1 MCRNYI
7 NSNNI
12 ALNIAGMTIVV
23 PASLNLPDSY
33 KVFMSN
39 YAHKMNL
46 CLDSVICRMEPGS
59 TDDVSADVLLES
71 CSFED
76 GVKLSVFRCKDGKF
90 ISEVTFLN
98 KGDGSTEVFRTVA
111 SKDWKYVVI
120 DKKCCNGN
128 CPASGID
135 KLVMMAF
142 VYSAARHNTVLL
154 HSSCVK
160 TDKGG
165 MAFIGFSGDGKS
177 THSQVWIKSFE
188 GVSLLNDD
196 QPAVRIMENGEVR
209 IYGTPWSG
217 KTPCYVQDSARLLG
231 FARMVKAPFNRVT
244 PYSPVFLFKELME
257 ACSLMKKDKESMRI
271 IMSTLS
277 GIAAAVPGFMLENRP
292 EREAAVMLARHIEGF
307 NDIM

>member
-1 MCRNYI
+1 MYRNCM
-7 NSNNI
+7 NSNSI

-33 KVFMSN
+33 KPFMVN
-39 YAHKMNL
+39 DAGMG
-46 CLDSVICRMEPGS
+46 DSCPDNVICRMEPGS
-59 TDDVSADVLLES
+59 TDEASTDVLLES
-71 CSFED
+71 CSFGDSE
-76 GVKLSVFRCKDGKF
+76 KLSVFGCRDGRF

-98 KGDGSTEVFRTVA
+98 KATGSIVEFRTVA

-128 CPASGID
+128 CPAPVAD

-196 QPAVRIMENGEVR
+196 QPAVRITGNGEVR

-277 GIAAAVPGFMLENRP
+277 GIAAAVPGFKLENRP